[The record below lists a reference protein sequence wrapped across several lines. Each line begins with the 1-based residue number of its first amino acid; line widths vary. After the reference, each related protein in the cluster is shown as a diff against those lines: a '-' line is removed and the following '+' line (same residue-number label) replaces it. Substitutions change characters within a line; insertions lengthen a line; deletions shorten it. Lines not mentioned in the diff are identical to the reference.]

1 MTITATHD
9 IADYKVDL
17 IAHFLAV
24 EGEGGYPYYDR
35 ATKNSDN
42 EYPFS
47 HQEHR
52 LHLGG
57 HRHRRGPD
65 SQRGC
70 ARLQLFPRLRVPG
83 YRGKG
88 RDHRSGSPDHAI
100 GTGVA

>member
-42 EYPFS
+42 EY
-47 HQEHR
+47 QN
-52 LHLGG
+52 
-57 HRHRRGPD
+57 
-65 SQRGC
+65 
-70 ARLQLFPRLRVPG
+70 VTIG
-83 YRGKG
+83 YGINIKN
-88 RDHRSGSPDHAI
+88 
-100 GTGVA
+100 GVGDN